1 MKLSRKTLV
10 MMIVL
15 LAGPCLAAD
24 PQGSGD
30 LTIHVTG
37 IKSTSGYLDIAVA
50 DSEPGFLEKDRSYTQ
65 IRTRVNGPEMSVM
78 LKGLPFNDYAVS
90 VFHDEN
96 ANGTL
101 DRNMRGAP
109 KELLGYSNNVR
120 GKSGPPQYTA
130 SRFGLRTNALTV
142 TINLR

>member
-1 MKLSRKTLV
+1 
-10 MMIVL
+10 MMVVP
-15 LAGPCLAAD
+15 LAGLCLAAD
-24 PQGSGD
+24 LQGAGD

-37 IKSTSGYLDIAVA
+37 IKSTSGFLDIAVA
-50 DSEPGFLEKDRSYTQ
+50 DSEPGFLERDRSYTQ
-65 IRTRVNGPEMSVM
+65 IRTRVSGPEMSVM
-78 LKGLPFNDYAVS
+78 LKGLPFKDYAVS

-109 KELLGYSNNVR
+109 KEISGYSNNVR
-120 GKSGPPQYTA
+120 GKPGPPQYAA
-130 SRFGLRTNALTV
+130 SRFGLRANALTV